1 MNLHEEVEKSSRIS
15 QIKDFMEAHKGLLRE
30 DTLRA
35 VCATGIAT
43 GILLE
48 VQRERSKGRSMPFW
62 GRLNRLEMDLE
73 RVRQLF
79 PQIINKL
86 HEYSEA
92 GYDDIIAYLGSEEIS
107 RLDWSRRDLPKDVI
121 SLAFAVGIAQGYWMI
136 QASGGD

>member
-1 MNLHEEVEKSSRIS
+1 MNLHGKVDKSSQIS
-15 QIKDFMEAHKGLLRE
+15 QIKDFMETHKSLLRD

-48 VQRERSKGRSMPFW
+48 VQRKRSKSMPFW

-86 HEYSEA
+86 HEYNEFR
-92 GYDDIIAYLGSEEIS
+92 YDDIMTYLGSEEIS
-107 RLDWSRRDLPKDVI
+107 RLDWSRSDLPKDVI
-121 SLAFAVGIAQGYWMI
+121 SLAFAVGISQGYWII
-136 QASGGD
+136 QASGGE